1 MSQGRSSAYWA
12 GNRYAGSVEEPKPS
26 APLKDLPPQLA
37 ERFRVLRSGLLA
49 LDGVAENVRYMGTSW
64 RWAWEY
70 GVGNRKL
77 CWVHFIDD
85 QISATFTLSDGED
98 DRLRR
103 AGRMAGAIA
112 RAIDEGQKTGP
123 VRWCWLDLE
132 DKRVVEAFVRMAARK
147 AEWLAERPR
156 PQQRSPRARPKR
168 ARDDADAD

>member
-1 MSQGRSSAYWA
+1 MS
-12 GNRYAGSVEEPKPS
+12 
-26 APLKDLPPQLA
+26 
-37 ERFRVLRSGLLA
+37 
-49 LDGVAENVRYMGTSW
+49 
-64 RWAWEY
+64 
-70 GVGNRKL
+70 GNRKL
-77 CWVHFIDD
+77 CWIHFIGD

-103 AGRMAGAIA
+103 AGRMASAIS

-156 PQQRSPRARPKR
+156 PQRSPRARPKR
-168 ARDDADAD
+168 TRDDADAD